1 MIRHERRNVLEGLR
15 PFCHLGVEAREEGE
29 AIRLIAHGIRGIEAR
44 QGFEDRAGDHLGVG
58 GVEPV
63 MGVAAPVR
71 MAVASADPARTH
83 VEEGHVRGRV
93 DISGR
98 SALHRGVARLTQQF
112 VEPQVVVD
120 ADAQYCLRLAH
131 AHEILRA
138 RLEALAILSCGD
150 EVRCVD
156 EIATDLGR
164 ERVQLRGRRD
174 EVEARL
180 REGGA
185 RE

>member
-1 MIRHERRNVLEGLR
+1 
-15 PFCHLGVEAREEGE
+15 
-29 AIRLIAHGIRGIEAR
+29 
-44 QGFEDRAGDHLGVG
+44 
-58 GVEPV
+58 

-185 RE
+185 REERRGQESEEGADQLRQRLFGITQCTFFSAPVMSPMRQSIAALARP